1 MPIPWT
7 KDLSVGIKEIDDQ
20 HQVFLKILNSL
31 YDIIDSKK
39 SAPELSSI
47 LDQLNAYTAF
57 HFATEEKYF
66 DKFNYE
72 FSVEHKEEHKKLL
85 SQVNDFNKR
94 FAVEGEN
101 VLPELLN
108 FLEDWLVDHLSTQDG
123 KYKEC
128 FRKNGLV

>member
-7 KDLSVGIKEIDDQ
+7 KDLSVGVKEIDDQ

-31 YDIIDSKK
+31 YEVVVHAD
-39 SAPELSSI
+39 SAPELASI
-47 LDQLNAYTAF
+47 LNQLNAYAAF

-72 FSVEHKEEHKKLL
+72 FTAEHKKEHQKLL
-85 SQVNDFNKR
+85 AQVENFNKK
-94 FAVEGEN
+94 FKSDGVG

-108 FLEDWLVDHLSTQDG
+108 FLEDWLVDHLSAQDN

-128 FRKNGLV
+128 FKKNGLS